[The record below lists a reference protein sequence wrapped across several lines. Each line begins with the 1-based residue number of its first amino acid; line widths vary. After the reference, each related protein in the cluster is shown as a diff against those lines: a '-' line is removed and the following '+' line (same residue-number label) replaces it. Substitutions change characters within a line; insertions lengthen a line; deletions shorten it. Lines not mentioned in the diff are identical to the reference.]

1 MTVAEAVAEWLAE
14 KEITHA
20 FGIIGA
26 GNLSLWE
33 AIERLGKTEIICCHH
48 EQAAAFAASFYNRT
62 SSGMAVVLVTTG
74 AGSSNAITGVLSAYM
89 DSTPLIVISGNETDG
104 SLSGNTRTLGVQG
117 YDSAAVAMQF
127 TNEAFNLRIDKEYG
141 VRASLDRA
149 LCTSQ
154 GKIWAKRQGPVWVNI
169 ARDIQV
175 ANV

>member
-1 MTVAEAVAEWLAE
+1 
-14 KEITHA
+14 
-20 FGIIGA
+20 
-26 GNLSLWE
+26 
-33 AIERLGKTEIICCHH
+33 
-48 EQAAAFAASFYNRT
+48 
-62 SSGMAVVLVTTG
+62 MAVVLVTTG